1 MMRIKKL
8 YKRILVLLVIRGSIS
23 LSTFARLYAPTSSE
37 YAEILRRKKHFYS
50 IGEGVQIN
58 IGVVVTDPKY
68 VRIGNNCTL
77 ADCVLIGHDGSI
89 RVLNNLYNKKLD
101 SVGKID
107 IRDNC
112 FIGHGAI
119 VLPDVTI
126 GPNSIVAAGAVVTK
140 DVPPGMV
147 VGGVPAK
154 SICTMEELVKKME
167 ARSNEYPW
175 IALIRERDGA
185 FDPAMEPELLRQRVA
200 AFYGD

>member
-1 MMRIKKL
+1 MNDGI
-8 YKRILVLLVIRGSIS
+8 SIS
-23 LSTFARLYAPTSSE
+23 TFKRFYRPNSAE
-37 YAEILRRKKHFYS
+37 YAEFLREKRYLYS
-50 IGEGVQIN
+50 IGKDVFIN
-58 IGVVVTDPKY
+58 VGANFTDPKY

-77 ADCVLIGHDGSI
+77 SDCTLIGHDGCI
-89 RVLNNLYNKKLD
+89 RIINNLYDKKLD

-154 SICTMEELVKKME
+154 SIGHIKELVDRME
-167 ARSNEYPW
+167 VRSNAFPW
-175 IALIRERDGA
+175 ITLIQKRVGA
-185 FDPAMEPELLRQRVA
+185 YDAAMEPELVRQRIA
-200 AFYGD
+200 AFYGPSP